1 MSKVRSLFALFTGV
15 SVAAITMAATPAI
28 AQSAPAKPAAT
39 GLEEIVVTAEK
50 REASIQDV
58 PIAVSAFSQ
67 GALEAAQISGGPNLQ
82 LAIPNVSFSK
92 GNFTGYNFQ
101 IRGIGSKLVATSGDA
116 ATGVHL
122 NGAPLT
128 ANNLFEAEFYDVE
141 RVEVLRG
148 PQGTLY
154 GRNATGGV
162 VNVITAKPSYQF
174 KAAGQ
179 ATYGSDNATRVEGMV
194 DIPFGDSAGLRLAG
208 ARLSRDGYVK
218 NLTTGND
225 IDGRDLWAFR
235 ATLGVDFS
243 ESARAWLSYEHF
255 DEDDTRLRSGKQLCI
270 KDPSKTSVGGVPVA
284 AGSLSSGF
292 LSQACLSGNQLNSR
306 QAVNT
311 SATLG
316 GLLGN
321 LTGLIVGDAN
331 ATKTIPQD
339 LRTVGAA
346 FDPIYQSQSDVYT
359 LNFSWDLTDAL
370 TLTSLSSHSEGSLF
384 SNEDYNKIGPT
395 APFIQPAGPVGALFP
410 GGFVTDPQ
418 LGRSNQFSTYDIS
431 RANSEQT
438 TYEVRLQSNFDGK
451 VNFNVGGIGLRFKSL
466 GDYYVIANT
475 LTANAQI
482 QQFLSTLPAG
492 ALGAGTPTGPG
503 VFVPIDTSNPSG
515 GTIGARI
522 NDSGRNY
529 FLSRSPYELKAWAAF
544 GETYFQISDALKFTL
559 GLRHTKDEK
568 SQTNNSTALLA
579 NVSTLPLALTAPNNA
594 YLTDPVNPVSSVS
607 FSETTGRAGFDW
619 KPDLGLTDET
629 LVYLFYSK
637 GYKGGGINPPP
648 AVGVASIKP
657 TFAPE
662 FVNAW
667 EVGTKNTL
675 ADGRLQLNGTYFN
688 YDYQGYQVSK
698 IVNRTSLNENIN
710 AKIWGLEFEGNWAPT
725 ERLLFTVNAGYLNT
739 EITEGSSID
748 NLNRTQGAAGQTVL
762 KASNA
767 SNCVAPTKGV
777 AAVQAG
783 INAGAL
789 PATSLLGICS
799 GAFAN
804 APTAAAL
811 TPALNAFVPGS
822 GALTVADL
830 TPSEGTAVNLKGKEL
845 PNSPATTVS
854 LAAQYTQPMGDNWK
868 VVFRGDYYWQD
879 ASWSRIYNSSSD
891 ILPSWENANFSI
903 SLDNLE
909 HQFTVKAF
917 VKNAFDKD
925 AITDKYLTDDSSGLF
940 TNVFLIEPRT
950 YGVTVSKKF

>member
-1 MSKVRSLFALFTGV
+1 MRKVNTLFALFTGA
-15 SVAAITMAATPAI
+15 SAAALSIAAPAQ
-28 AQSAPAKPAAT
+28 AQSAPASPAAT

-67 GALEAAQISGGPNLQ
+67 DALQAAQISGGPNLQ
-82 LAIPNVSFSK
+82 LAIPNVTFSK

-174 KAAGQ
+174 KAYGQ
-179 ATYGSDNATRVEGMV
+179 ATYGSDNATRLEGMV
-194 DIPFGDSAGLRLAG
+194 DIPFADNAGLRIAG
-208 ARLSRDGYVK
+208 ARLKRDGYVQ
-218 NLTTGND
+218 NTVTGND
-225 IDGRDLWAFR
+225 VDGRDLWAIR
-235 ATLGVDFS
+235 ATLGIDFTDN
-243 ESARAWLSYEHF
+243 ARAWLSFEHF
-255 DEDDTRLRSGKQLCI
+255 EEDDSRLRSGKQLCI
-270 KDPSKTSVGGVPVA
+270 KDPSKTSVGGVPVG

-306 QAVNT
+306 QVVNS

-321 LTGLIVGDAN
+321 LTGLIVGDAYGG
-331 ATKTIPQD
+331 TTIPAD
-339 LRTVGAA
+339 LRTIGAA

-359 LNFSWDLTDAL
+359 LNVAWDLTDAL
-370 TLTSLSSHSEGSLF
+370 TLTTLASHSQGSLF
-384 SNEDYNKIGPT
+384 SNEDYNKVGPAT
-395 APFIQPAGPVGALFP
+395 PFIQPAGGTGALFP
-410 GGFVTDPQ
+410 GGVVNDPQ
-418 LGRSNQFSTYDIS
+418 LGRSNQFRTYDIS
-431 RANSEQT
+431 SGDSEQT

-451 VNFNVGGIGLRFKSL
+451 VNFNVGGIGLRFKSV
-466 GDYYVIANT
+466 GDYYVFSNT

-492 ALGAGTPTGPG
+492 ALGAATPTGPG
-503 VFVPIDTSNPSG
+503 VFVPIDTSNPTG
-515 GTIGARI
+515 ATIGDRV

-544 GETYFQISDALKFTL
+544 GETYFQLSDTLKFTL
-559 GLRHTKDEK
+559 GLRYTKDEK

-579 NVSTLPLALTAPNNA
+579 NVATVPLALTAPTNA
-594 YLTDPVNPVSSVS
+594 FLTDPVIPKSAVS
-607 FSETTGRAGFDW
+607 FGETTGRAGFDW
-619 KPDLGLTDET
+619 KPDLGFTDET
-629 LVYLFYSK
+629 LVYVFYSK

-648 AVGVASIKP
+648 AVGVAPIKP

-675 ADGRLQLNGTYFN
+675 AEGRLQLNSTYFN

-698 IVNRTSLNENIN
+698 IVNRTSLNENID

-725 ERLLFTVNAGYLNT
+725 DRLLLTLNAGYLNT

-748 NLNRTQGAAGQTVL
+748 LLNRTQGRSGLTVL
-762 KASNA
+762 KADNA

-789 PATSLLGICS
+789 PATGLLGICS

-804 APTAAAL
+804 APTAGLL

-830 TPSEGTAVNLKGKEL
+830 TPSEGVPVALKGKEL
-845 PNSPATTVS
+845 PNSPEMTVS
-854 LAAQYTQPMGDNWK
+854 LAAQYTQPVSDNWK
-868 VVFRGDYYWQD
+868 VVFRGDYYWQE
-879 ASWSRIYNSSSD
+879 SSFSRIYNASSD
-891 ILPSWENANFSI
+891 ILPSWENANFSV
-903 SLDNLE
+903 SLDNEE
-909 HQFTVKAF
+909 HQFSVRAF